1 MVINNRLVSMF
12 LLLGLAGTAPAADL
26 DRGRS
31 LHEENCTHCHI
42 SMMGGDGSGI
52 YTRDDR
58 RIESLPALRKQVNR
72 CKDSLGAPWPPDQI
86 DDLVYYLNQ
95 TYYHFGDQE

>member
-1 MVINNRLVSMF
+1 MVIKNKPLLFF
-12 LLLGLAGTAPAADL
+12 LLLGLAGIAQAADAE
-26 DRGRS
+26 RGKS
-31 LHEENCTHCHI
+31 LHDENCTRCHI

-52 YTRDDR
+52 YTREDR

-86 DDLVYYLNQ
+86 DDLVLYLNQ
-95 TYYHFGDQE
+95 TFYHFGEQE